1 MSKVMFRVLDQR
13 MSSWFAPA
21 VRKETRAIV
30 MLALP
35 LIAGQLSTMSM
46 NLIDVLLAGHLG
58 VQVLG
63 PVAVGTSVWM
73 LAVVALNGLM
83 MAVPASVAQ
92 LDGAG
97 QRHAVWSLFIQA
109 LALAVAA
116 GVGACLLT
124 VTFGPFLLGAMG
136 VTPDLVQG
144 GTTFLYAIAPAAPAM
159 AILFACKGLSEG
171 LSMTRPS
178 FLFSLLGPVLLAP
191 LGYVLMYG
199 RFGVPPLG
207 VLGAALAATVVC
219 WVQALSFLLFV
230 IFSARYA
237 SSGRVRRRFRP
248 DRDALRGLLKI
259 GTPMGITL
267 MMEAGLFIATT
278 LVIGRLGER
287 VVATHQIAFSLA
299 SLTFMVPLG
308 LSMAITVRVAHA
320 KGRGDLLGARQ
331 AGFAGIGLAF
341 AFQAMTATALLLMP
355 GVLARFYTSD
365 PTVIAGAVVLLR
377 LAGLFQI
384 SDGVQVA
391 ANGALR
397 GLKDTRWP
405 MAVTLVAYWLIGMPV
420 GVWLSIGCDKG
431 APGMW
436 VGLLVGLTVA
446 ATLLL
451 LRFTKVSRFRAKG
464 QGRGLI

>member
-1 MSKVMFRVLDQR
+1 MLKVMFSTLAQRVSLGI
-13 MSSWFAPA
+13 SPA
-21 VRKETRAIV
+21 VWKETRSIV
-30 MLALP
+30 LLALP

-73 LAVVALNGLM
+73 LAVVAMNGLM

-97 QRHAVWSLFIQA
+97 RRKSVWSLFIQA
-109 LALAVAA
+109 LALAVIA
-116 GVGACLLT
+116 GVGAGLFT
-124 VTFGPFLLGAMG
+124 VTLGPLLIGVMG
-136 VTPDLVQG
+136 VTPDLRQG
-144 GTTFLYAIAPAAPAM
+144 ATTFLHAIALAAPAI

-199 RFGVPPLG
+199 RFGIPPLG
-207 VLGAALAATVVC
+207 VLGAAFATTIVC
-219 WVQALSFLLFV
+219 WIQAISFLFYV
-230 IFSARYA
+230 VFGARYVGL
-237 SSGRVRRRFRP
+237 GRTRMPFRL
-248 DRDALRGLLKI
+248 DREVIRGLLKI
-259 GTPMGITL
+259 GIPMGITL

-287 VVATHQIAFSLA
+287 IVATHQIAFSLA

-320 KGRGDLLGARQ
+320 KGRGDLLGVRR
-331 AGFAGIGLAF
+331 AGFSGIGLAF
-341 AFQAMTATALLLMP
+341 GFQALTATALLLIP
-355 GVLARFYTSD
+355 EILAGFYTSD
-365 PTVIAGAVVLLR
+365 PSVIAGAVVLLR

-405 MAVTLVAYWLIGMPV
+405 MAVTLFAYWLIGMPV
-420 GVWLSIGCDKG
+420 GVWLSIACHKG

-436 VGLLVGLTVA
+436 IGLLVGLTVA
-446 ATLLL
+446 AALLL
-451 LRFTKVSRFRAKG
+451 LRFTKVSRLRVKG
-464 QGRGLI
+464 AGHGLA